1 MKLLDGTGNGGRRF
15 TTATRRRSDGRHDH
29 ADDHDA
35 IRSWAAARAGFPAIV
50 DVSPEAGTQA
60 MLRLVFGQH
69 AYQDQD
75 EAERPI
81 NAGGYELVEWDE
93 WFKLFDER
101 QLALVVAKDQ
111 PGRREGFHEFVRRPS

>member
-1 MKLLDGTGNGGRRF
+1 MAETITLT
-15 TTATRRRSDGRHDH
+15 
-29 ADDHDA
+29 DHDA

-50 DVSPEAGTQA
+50 DVSPEPGTQA
-60 MLRLVFGQH
+60 MLRLVFDQQ

-75 EAERPI
+75 QAADRPP

-101 QLALVVAKDQ
+101 KMALVVAEDQ
-111 PGRREGFHEFVRRPS
+111 PGRRESFHELIRRAD

>member
-1 MKLLDGTGNGGRRF
+1 MADTIMLT
-15 TTATRRRSDGRHDH
+15 DH
-29 ADDHDA
+29 EA
-35 IRSWAAARAGFPAIV
+35 IRSWAASRAGFPAIV

-75 EAERPI
+75 QAERPA

-111 PGRREGFHEFVRRPS
+111 PGRREQFHEFVRRPG